1 MTRDDFQSRYRLL
14 QTARRSGG
22 AITHHALSP
31 EGAVVMVHFLD
42 GDPDLVASLLE
53 RIESAGPSIADR
65 VIERTEVEGTPVL
78 VTRFIMDF
86 EGLDGWLPPLP
97 PGTSGLGAPPEEG
110 AAKGSREVE
119 ASPTPGAPLEREPPG
134 TGGSDDGP
142 GEFTRMFRAVG
153 GDGGAPSES
162 PPAPPAEPPPPAPAA
177 PPPVAPPPA
186 ADGPGEFTRQFGRL
200 DPPVPAPDD
209 VSAGPPPPAAPP
221 AEPPPPAPPAAPPA
235 APPPPADG
243 PGEFTRQFGRLDP
256 PVPGEDLFGG
266 PPPETPSRDIPS
278 PRYGIP
284 DEGEGGAARDS
295 GASGGGSV
303 PVPEPDFGAFSRPRS
318 PAPST
323 PPPPPP
329 PATGSPPS
337 YAPLEDSYL
346 DRLHEAAPPA
356 PEPAPPPP
364 EASAAPSGPGAYTR
378 VIAGM
383 TPPPMSGFPD
393 MMPGAPSP
401 SAPEPIDEGKKGSAT
416 AFVVALVLIVVAA
429 VAIVVTV
436 ALIG

>member
-142 GEFTRMFRAVG
+142 GEFTRMFRAMG

-186 ADGPGEFTRQFGRL
+186 ADE
-200 DPPVPAPDD
+200 
-209 VSAGPPPPAAPP
+209 
-221 AEPPPPAPPAAPPA
+221 
-235 APPPPADG
+235 

-356 PEPAPPPP
+356 PEPGPPPP
-364 EASAAPSGPGAYTR
+364 EAPAAPSGPGAYTR